1 MPADLC
7 RAFALEKAKHMTVAQ
22 NRIHGL
28 LTENFKDSYNVEKDI
43 SDSSYNHRYNVTENI
58 TFRIG
63 ILHIVRN
70 IFIDSLI
77 SLILVTLYINFLL
90 TLSVERKFF
99 YKIF

>member
-1 MPADLC
+1 MY
-7 RAFALEKAKHMTVAQ
+7 KK
-22 NRIHGL
+22 N
-28 LTENFKDSYNVEKDI
+28 I

-63 ILHIVRN
+63 ILHLARN

-77 SLILVTLYINFLL
+77 SLILVTLYANFLL